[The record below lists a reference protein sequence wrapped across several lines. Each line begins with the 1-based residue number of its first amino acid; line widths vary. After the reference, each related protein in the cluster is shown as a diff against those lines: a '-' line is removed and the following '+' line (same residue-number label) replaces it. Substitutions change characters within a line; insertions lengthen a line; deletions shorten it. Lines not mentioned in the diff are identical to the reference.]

1 MTVKKFYKSFPKN
14 YLQGPSIQN
23 VPIFRNFAHH
33 KTPASSTKSFSKI
46 LVANRGE
53 IACRIIKTAKK
64 MNLKTVAVYSE
75 ADAFSPHVKLADEA
89 VFLGPSLASESY
101 LNIKKIIDAVKST
114 GAEAVHPGYGFL
126 SENASFVSLLE
137 DEKIVFVGPPAGV
150 INKLGDKLASKKL
163 AQNAGVNVIPGFDG
177 EIRDAKHCVEIARQ
191 IGYPV
196 MIKASAGGG
205 GKGMRIARNDD
216 DARNGFQMSTE
227 EAASSFGDN
236 RILLEKLIE
245 SPRHVEVQVL
255 GDKHGRIVYLN
266 ERECSIQ
273 RRNQKIVEEAPS
285 TFLDVETRKAM
296 GEQAVRLCTDIG
308 YHSAGTVEFLVDKNR
323 AFYFLEMNTRLQ
335 VEHPVTEAITGVDIV
350 QQMIRIAQGY
360 PLDVTQEDVKI
371 NGHAIECRIYAEDPY
386 KNLGSP
392 SIGKL
397 FKYREPNRVQGIRCD
412 SGVEEGSEITF
423 YYDSMICKLICFGK
437 DRQEAIKKS
446 TQALD
451 YYVVRG
457 VTHNVPL
464 LRSILSH
471 ERFAIGD
478 INTNFLSEAYPNG
491 FGGHELNLREKNQ
504 LLAIASAFYVRNDSR
519 NRVNNP
525 TQQNEWNVVVK
536 LNRDT
541 HTVRISERCDFFE
554 IEINDSKVYKINKM
568 GLNLAEPVTE
578 IKLNGE
584 QAVVQLISKNPS
596 GDYKISYLGTTYDL
610 NIIPKKAAD
619 LLHLMP
625 QELQPDISKTIK
637 SPMPGL
643 IKSLSCKE
651 GDCIT
656 EGQELCTIEAMKMQ
670 NSIIAL
676 TSGKIKTVYIKE
688 GSVVSDNDV
697 LIDLE

>member
-1 MTVKKFYKSFPKN
+1 
-14 YLQGPSIQN
+14 
-23 VPIFRNFAHH
+23 
-33 KTPASSTKSFSKI
+33 
-46 LVANRGE
+46 
-53 IACRIIKTAKK
+53 
-64 MNLKTVAVYSE
+64 MNIKTVAVYSE
-75 ADAFSPHVKLADEA
+75 ADAYSPHVKLADES
-89 VFLGPSLASESY
+89 VFLGPSVASDSY
-101 LNIKKIIDAVKST
+101 LNIKKIIDAIKFT

-126 SENASFVSLLE
+126 SENASFVSQLE
-137 DEKIVFVGPPAGV
+137 NERIIFIGPSAKV
-150 INKLGDKLASKKL
+150 INKLGDKLASKRL

-245 SPRHVEVQVL
+245 SPRHIEIQVL
-255 GDKHGRIVYLN
+255 GDNYGNIIYLN

-273 RRNQKIVEEAPS
+273 RRNQKIIEEAPS
-285 TFLDVETRKAM
+285 MFLDNGIRRAM
-296 GEQAVRLCTDIG
+296 GEQAVKLCTEIG
-308 YHSAGTVEFLVDKNR
+308 YCSAGTVEFLVDKNR
-323 AFYFLEMNTRLQ
+323 DFYFLEMNTRLQ

-350 QQMIRIAQGY
+350 QQMIQIAQGL
-360 PLDVTQEDVKI
+360 PLDLTQEDVKI

-437 DRQEAIKKS
+437 NRQEAIKKS
-446 TQALD
+446 IEALD
-451 YYVVRG
+451 YYVIRG
-457 VTHNVPL
+457 VTHNIPL
-464 LRSILSH
+464 LRSILCH
-471 ERFAIGD
+471 QRFAIGNL
-478 INTNFLSEAYPNG
+478 NTNFLSEIYSNG
-491 FGGHELNLREKNQ
+491 FERHKLNLQEKNK
-504 LLAIASAFYVRNDSR
+504 LLAIASALYVRNDSR
-519 NRVNNP
+519 NRHFLNNP
-525 TQQNEWNVVVK
+525 KPHIHKNKWNVAIK
-536 LNRDT
+536 LNNDT
-541 HTVRISERCDFFE
+541 HTVHIHKQSGFVV
-554 IEINDSKVYKINKM
+554 IKINDSKQYKINEM
-568 GLNLAEPVTE
+568 DINLAEPVTE
-578 IKLNGE
+578 IKLNE
-584 QAVVQLISKNPS
+584 EEAVVQLISRNPS
-596 GDYKISYLGTTYDL
+596 GDYKISYLGTVYNL

-625 QELQPDISKTIK
+625 QELQADISKTIK

-670 NSIIAL
+670 NSIMAI
-676 TSGKIKTVYIKE
+676 TSGKIKTIYIRE
-688 GSVVSDNDV
+688 GSVVSDNDI